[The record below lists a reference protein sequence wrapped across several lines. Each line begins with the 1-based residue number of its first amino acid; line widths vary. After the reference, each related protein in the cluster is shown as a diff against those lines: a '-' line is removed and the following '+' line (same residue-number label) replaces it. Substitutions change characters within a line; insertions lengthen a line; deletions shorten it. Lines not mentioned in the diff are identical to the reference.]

1 MKNFLSEL
9 GVSKNQNIIV
19 HSSLKKIKSAFPNVI
34 PEDVIIT
41 IQELISPGGS
51 LIMPSFTYCFKSMI
65 GSYEIFDRLNTPS
78 KVGALSEIFRTSKNV
93 VRTSSPTHSFS
104 MWGKITLRINYDN
117 SPESPLGEGSVLD
130 WLANN
135 DHSHILMLGTH
146 FDSLSFCHYLEVK
159 AKVPWYDCFPWEY
172 LGKEKIGVSIHGEQY
187 LKEVPGCSK
196 SFVNF
201 ESFLIDNKI
210 ISPRNKNELTSYFIP
225 IDVLLES
232 GLAFFKNSPEKLLC
246 SRGICKA
253 CDFRRDKFLN

>member
-1 MKNFLSEL
+1 MRNFLSEL

-19 HSSLKKIKSAFPNVI
+19 HSSFKKIKSAFPNATPQYVI
-34 PEDVIIT
+34 T
-41 IQELISPGGS
+41 AIQELIGSEGS
-51 LIMPSFTYCFKSMI
+51 LIMPSFTYCFKSRI
-65 GSYEIFDRLNTPS
+65 GSYEIFDRLNMPS
-78 KVGALSEIFRTSKNV
+78 KVGALSEVFRTSKNV

-104 MWGKITLRINYDN
+104 MWGKITSQINYDN

-135 DHSHILMLGTH
+135 KNSYILMLGTN
-146 FDSLSFCHYLEVK
+146 FDSLSFCHYFEVK

-172 LGKEKIGVSIHGEQY
+172 LGKEKIGVSIHGEQH

-210 ISPRNKNELTSYFIP
+210 ISPRNKNELNSYFIP

-232 GLAFFKNSPEKLLC
+232 GLTYFRNSPEKLLC
-246 SRGICKA
+246 ANGTCQA
-253 CDFRRDKFLN
+253 CDFRRKKFLS